1 MSAQTSSTSTFNRAD
16 TLLGICEA
24 IGQDL
29 GFNAQWLRIAL
40 AMGVF
45 WSPVAMIALYFALG
59 VAVWVA
65 RAVTPVRT
73 GVVARSPVVAGNDD
87 QVVTLAE
94 AA

>member
-1 MSAQTSSTSTFNRAD
+1 MSASTFDRSD

-29 GFNAQWLRIAL
+29 GFDAQWLRIAL
-40 AMGVF
+40 AVGVF
-45 WSPVAMIALYFALG
+45 WSPVAMIALYAALG

-65 RAVTPVRT
+65 RAVTPARPGVAVREPVAAENDDE
-73 GVVARSPVVAGNDD
+73 VVA
-87 QVVTLAE
+87 LAK